1 MSHRVEADDTQD
13 PQQVLR
19 NRARALARSVERADD
34 AQAFLAVLEFRL
46 GGERYAIETRYVV
59 EVLPLQM
66 LTPLPCTPPF
76 IAGLVNVRGRIVTVL
91 DLKKFF
97 GLPGSGLTDSHRV
110 IHVESHGIDLGLLA
124 DTGVAL
130 QRIGLAALH
139 PPPPVAGGRRAH
151 YLRGVTGD
159 PVMVLDMG
167 RILADPGII
176 VHEEVD
182 QQA

>member
-1 MSHRVEADDTQD
+1 MSRRVEADDTQD

-34 AQAFLAVLEFRL
+34 AQAFLPVLEFRL

-91 DLKKFF
+91 DLKKLF
-97 GLPGSGLTDSHRV
+97 GLPESGLTDSHRV
-110 IHVESHGIDLGLLA
+110 IHVEGHGIDLGLLA

-139 PPPPVAGGRRAH
+139 PPPPIAAGRRAD